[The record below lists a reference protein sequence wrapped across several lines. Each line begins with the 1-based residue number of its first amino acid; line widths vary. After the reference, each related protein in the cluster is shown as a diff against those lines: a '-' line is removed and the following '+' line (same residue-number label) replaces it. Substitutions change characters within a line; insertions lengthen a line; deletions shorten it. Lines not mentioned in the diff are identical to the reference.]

1 MWIAIECLFIFQPG
15 GALVLSTI
23 NRTLSSLLLAVG
35 MAEYVMGIVP
45 RGTHDWSRFLTPTE
59 VTAML
64 ADHGLQVA
72 VSTGMA
78 YNPFTVTWSL
88 TPDMNINYLLYA
100 IKKKAAMNS

>member
-1 MWIAIECLFIFQPG
+1 M
-15 GALVLSTI
+15 STI

-45 RGTHDWSRFLTPTE
+45 RGTHDWNKFPTPEE

-64 ADHGLQVA
+64 ANHGLQVA

-88 TPDMNINYLLYA
+88 TQDMKVNYLLYA
-100 IKKKAAMNS
+100 VKRK